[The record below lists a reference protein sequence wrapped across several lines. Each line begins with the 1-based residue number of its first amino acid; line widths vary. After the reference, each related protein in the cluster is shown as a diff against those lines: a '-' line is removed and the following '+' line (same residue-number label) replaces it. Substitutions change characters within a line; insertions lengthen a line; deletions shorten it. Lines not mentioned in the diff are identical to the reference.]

1 MKNLTGKTALIT
13 GGASGIGLAIGRR
26 LAESG
31 MKIALA
37 DIETPILEEA
47 VSELKELNYEAIGI
61 QCDVS
66 DLDSM
71 KGMKS
76 QIAETFGNPEL
87 ICLNAG
93 VGFGASISE
102 ATIGDWEWV
111 IGVNLWGI
119 INGLN
124 IFLPRRGTFSRC
136 CVIHY
141 SHNGKSVTCFQVIF
155 KSISSPQ

>member
-71 KGMKS
+71 KGMKKLKDEHKWPLRS
-76 QIAETFGNPEL
+76 L
-87 ICLNAG
+87 
-93 VGFGASISE
+93 VK
-102 ATIGDWEWV
+102 
-111 IGVNLWGI
+111 
-119 INGLN
+119 
-124 IFLPRRGTFSRC
+124 LPRLLE
-136 CVIHY
+136 IL
-141 SHNGKSVTCFQVIF
+141 N
-155 KSISSPQ
+155 